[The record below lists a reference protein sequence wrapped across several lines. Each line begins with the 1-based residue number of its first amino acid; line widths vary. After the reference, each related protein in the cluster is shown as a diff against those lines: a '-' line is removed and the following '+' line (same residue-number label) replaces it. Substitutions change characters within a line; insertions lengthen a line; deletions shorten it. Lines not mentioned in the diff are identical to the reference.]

1 MSSFECGCQLV
12 RGARRSEDREPLLEI
27 ADRQALAWSCP
38 NAGHKGETEDPSAL
52 AVLDAVAE
60 LCDVERACL
69 KTCPRWHATTADVSR
84 AVSMRRY
91 VEAGCPDT
99 IESDPPVALIRAAHL
114 VAAADGDRLRAEQ
127 REREE
132 KAKSRG

>member
-1 MSSFECGCQLV
+1 M
-12 RGARRSEDREPLLEI
+12 LEI
-27 ADRQALAWSCP
+27 AERQVLSWACP
-38 NAGHKGETEDPSAL
+38 NAGHSGEAEDAAAL

-60 LCDVERACL
+60 LCDVERGCL
-69 KTCPRWHATTADVSR
+69 RTCPRWHATQPDVSR

-91 VEAGCPDT
+91 VEAGCPET

-114 VAAADGDRLRAEQ
+114 VAAADSDRMRAEQ

-132 KAKSRG
+132 KANRGHG

>member
-1 MSSFECGCQLV
+1 MA
-12 RGARRSEDREPLLEI
+12 RKARARREDRETLSSI
-27 ADRQALAWSCP
+27 AEQQALSWGCP
-38 NAGHKGETEDPSAL
+38 NAGGSGETSDTAAL